1 MYKVKISTFRRNQ
14 FTIFRMLSDRQK
26 FTAQP
31 AANNK
36 APAWV
41 SGRELFASLG
51 IKNLFEFLI

>member
-1 MYKVKISTFRRNQ
+1 
-14 FTIFRMLSDRQK
+14 MLSDRQK
-26 FTAQP
+26 FAARH

-41 SGRELFASLG
+41 SGRELFASLE